1 MNGLGWLLVLL
12 VLALALIGMTRW
24 DLWGVLWRD
33 LLRLGTPTAGTAQAP
48 EPHEAPPAG
57 APPQDPEGHVL
68 TSSPHKPAFHRSGR
82 RASS

>member
-33 LLRLGTPTAGTAQAP
+33 LLRLGMPTTGTTQPPA
-48 EPHEAPPAG
+48 PHEAPPAG
-57 APPQDPEGHVL
+57 TPPQDAQGHVL